1 MLARLKYC
9 AAIALAIGAYA
20 APTFAQTPQ
29 QQQQQSVTE
38 QLLSTHA
45 NIEAALAKQ
54 LDAAH
59 AQIQQLQT
67 EVTQLSG
74 ELAKTKGEK
83 SKSELKK

>member
-1 MLARLKYC
+1 MVKFYVV
-9 AAIALAIGAYA
+9 IALAIMAVA
-20 APTFAQTPQ
+20 TATFAQTPA
-29 QQQQQSVTE
+29 QQQSVTE

-83 SKSELKK
+83 SRPELKK